1 MQAGK
6 ILPGFRLLFS
16 QTKSA
21 KGAQKDPNPGQQGGY
36 GSDREPTEKEVL
48 EAKDILNN
56 SEDFKKNGL
65 EARLVSAKGIFY
77 LEVVNSS
84 GTALKTIRGAEIF
97 SLLISNSQPGLS
109 RQGRI
114 LDRRV

>member
-21 KGAQKDPNPGQQGGY
+21 KGAQKDPNSSQQGGY
-36 GSDREPTEKEVL
+36 GSDREPTEKEAL
-48 EAKDILNN
+48 EARDILND

-65 EARLVSAKGIFY
+65 EAKLISAKGTFY

-84 GTALKTIRGAEIF
+84 GATLKTIRGAEIF
-97 SLLISNSQPGLS
+97 SLLISTNQPGIS